1 MKIYRDLS
9 EVPKSDKTVLTIGT
23 FDGVHKGHQLLLDIL
38 MTNAKKSGCRSLLI
52 TFDPHP
58 RQVVFKGGDIK
69 LLTTTSEKLRIFE
82 NLGIDEVF
90 IINFTLDFSELDADS
105 FFTKFILNGTGI
117 EEIIVGYDHR
127 FGKGRTGDENFIRKL
142 ADKTGFKVT
151 YVEAVMQNQTN
162 ISSTQVRK
170 LLAEG
175 NVKGAAELLGR
186 EYEIFGEVVHGDK
199 RGRELGYPTA
209 NLECDSE
216 NKLLPANGVY
226 AVMVEVEEKIYKGVL
241 NVGRR
246 PTFNL
251 KDLAVEVHLIEFP
264 GHDLYGKTLR
274 VKFIDRIRGEMRFI
288 TKQDL
293 ANQIDKDKNSAVEV
307 LKSL

>member
-1 MKIYRDLS
+1 MKISRDLS
-9 EVPKSDKTVLTIGT
+9 EVRKSDKTVLTVGT
-23 FDGVHKGHQLLLDIL
+23 FDGIHEGHQLLLDIL
-38 MTNAKKSGCRSLLI
+38 IKKAKESGCRSLII

-58 RQVVFKGGDIK
+58 RQVVLKGGDIK

-82 NLGIDEVF
+82 KMGIDEVF
-90 IINFTLDFSELDADS
+90 VINFTHEFSEFDAET
-105 FFTKFILNGTGI
+105 FFSKFIINGTGI

-127 FGKGRTGDENFIRKL
+127 FGKGRSGDENFIRQL
-142 ADKTGFKVT
+142 ADKLSFKVT
-151 YVEAVMQNQTN
+151 YVEAVMRNQIN

-170 LLAEG
+170 LLSEG
-175 NVKGAAELLGR
+175 NVKGAAEMLGR

-226 AVMVEVEEKIYKGVL
+226 AVTAELDDKVYKGML

-251 KDLAVEVHLIEFP
+251 KDLAVEVHLFDFSGE
-264 GHDLYGKTLR
+264 DLYGKTLR
-274 VKFIDRIRGEMRFI
+274 VKFIERIRGEMRFI
-288 TKQDL
+288 AKSDL
-293 ANQIDKDKNSAVEV
+293 IVQLEKDKISAMD
-307 LKSL
+307 LLNNL